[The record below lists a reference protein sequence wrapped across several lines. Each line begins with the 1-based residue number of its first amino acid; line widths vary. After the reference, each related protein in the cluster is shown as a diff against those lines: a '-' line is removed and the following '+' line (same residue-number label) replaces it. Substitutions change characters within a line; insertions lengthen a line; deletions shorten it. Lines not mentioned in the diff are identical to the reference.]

1 MGSLKF
7 LGASLLND
15 MNEVWMCHASSITFH
30 GLLFLH
36 PSWSLPLGA
45 SLWAIQCLLN
55 PLDVHRGFFFS
66 SGYFLW
72 AFRLLDQ
79 DKVNNFKC

>member
-1 MGSLKF
+1 VGSLKF

-36 PSWSLPLGA
+36 PSWL
-45 SLWAIQCLLN
+45 CLLN
-55 PLDVHRGFFFS
+55 PLDVHHGFFFS

-79 DKVNNFKC
+79 DKVNNFKS